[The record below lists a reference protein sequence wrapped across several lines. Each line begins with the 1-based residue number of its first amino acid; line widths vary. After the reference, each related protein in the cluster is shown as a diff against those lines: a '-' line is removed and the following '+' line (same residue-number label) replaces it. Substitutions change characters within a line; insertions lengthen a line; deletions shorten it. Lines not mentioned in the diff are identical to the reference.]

1 MAHST
6 ALPISASAP
15 AQTSTASAPWPLF
28 VGAAATTSIVFGLY
42 WDISWHMT
50 IGRDTFWTPAHL
62 AIQFGALLAAL
73 SCGYLV
79 LNTTFGSDAS
89 AREASVR
96 VRSEEGRVGK
106 EGRSR
111 WSPYH

>member
-1 MAHST
+1 MEQAIGPTSERSSGIPWYAWT
-6 ALPISASAP
+6 SAIA
-15 AQTSTASAPWPLF
+15 
-28 VGAAATTSIVFGLY
+28 VTSIVFGLY

-62 AIQFGALLAAL
+62 AIHFGALLAAL

-96 VRSEEGRVGK
+96 VCGLRGPFAASLAAWGV
-106 EGRSR
+106 
-111 WSPYH
+111 PTTM